1 MPEKSIL
8 IVDADN
14 VSLNYLIRMIREHQ
28 YSVVGTNS
36 GKDGLSVA
44 WRDQPDLILFDPS
57 LQDISPEE
65 FLLKLRR
72 DVRSANTPILALSSN
87 PDVGMKDACLQA
99 GCNEYMLKSGEVVAA
114 LPGVITRMLGKKP
127 DVVQEALQEE
137 SQEEPG
143 IVQEIVKEGGYLI
156 VFLSAKGGTGTS
168 SLCAN
173 YAMSIHHN
181 KPESSVVVVD
191 LVLPIGSI
199 APIVGYDGE
208 VDLISVANL
217 PSGET
222 DGKYFHKHLPE
233 LELWDFQLLAGA
245 PDPERANE
253 LQIQRIPEIIDALQ
267 QAYDFVFVDL
277 GRSLSRISL
286 PLLKKADL
294 LVLIMSADKSTI
306 TLTKKVLEYLRAQG
320 IDSRNFYAILNRAVG
335 LEGLTKT
342 EAEEILDLPVRA
354 ALPYMGGSFALANNL
369 NQPIILKYPENTAS
383 LVFKGDANDMIKI
396 ANKLRNG

>member
-1 MPEKSIL
+1 MSEKSIL

-14 VSLNYLIRMIREHQ
+14 VSLNYLIRTIKEQQH
-28 YSVVGTNS
+28 SVVGTNS
-36 GKDGLSVA
+36 GKEGLIVA
-44 WRDQPDLILFDPS
+44 WRDQPSLILFDPS
-57 LQDISPEE
+57 LRDISPEE

-72 DVRSANTPILALSSN
+72 DARSANIPILALSSN
-87 PDVGMKDACLQA
+87 PDVGMREACLQA

-114 LPGVITRMLGKKP
+114 LPGVITKMLGKEL
-127 DVVQEALQEE
+127 DVVEE
-137 SQEEPG
+137 LPQDEPE
-143 IVQEIVKEGGYLI
+143 IIQEIVKEGGYLI

-217 PSGET
+217 PSEET
-222 DGKYFHKHLPE
+222 TGRYIHKHLPE

-253 LQIQRIPEIIDALQ
+253 LKIQRIPEIINALQ

-294 LVLIMSADKSTI
+294 LVLIMSTDKSTI
-306 TLTKKVLEYLRAQG
+306 TLTKKVLDYLRVQG

-342 EAEEILDLPVRA
+342 EAEEILELPVRA

-383 LVFKGDANDMIKI
+383 LVFKGDADDMIKT